1 MEIKTFDLENRTLT
15 FSRNIIRLVKEI
27 NKDAISLIIL
37 KKLIRSGTSVGANY
51 REANE
56 TKTPRDFKYRINI
69 AKKEAKETI
78 YWLELLGSSETAR
91 KDLEVLMNEAQ
102 ELVKILGSI
111 QSKWTV

>member
-1 MEIKTFDLENRTLT
+1 MNTRTFNLEDRTLT
-15 FSRNIIRLVKEI
+15 FSKNIIALVREATKDSI
-27 NKDAISLIIL
+27 NSIIL
-37 KKLIRSGTSVGANY
+37 KQLIRSGTSIGANY

-56 TKTPRDFKYRINI
+56 TKTPRDFKHRIGI

-78 YWLELLGSSETAR
+78 YWLELLESSVTKH
-91 KDLEVLMNEAQ
+91 KDLEILMNEAQ